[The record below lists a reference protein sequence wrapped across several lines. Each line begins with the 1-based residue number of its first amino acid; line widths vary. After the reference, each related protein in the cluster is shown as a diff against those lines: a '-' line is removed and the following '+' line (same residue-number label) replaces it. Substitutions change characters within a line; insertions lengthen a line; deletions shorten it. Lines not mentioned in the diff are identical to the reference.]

1 MMKAFVNA
9 KIHPVGAP
17 SIEKGTLLI
26 DGATIVAVGANVDI
40 PAGAEVID
48 CSGRVILP
56 GFVDT
61 HTHVGMWGES
71 EGQASYDGNEGGNP
85 ITPHVRALDAIN
97 PRHISFADARM
108 GGVTTV
114 EVTPG
119 SGNAIG
125 GQMCVIKT
133 AGNIIDEM
141 ILAPYNGM
149 KAALGENVKNSY
161 GNMRDIFPR
170 TRMGIAAAIRGALY
184 ETKKYQEK
192 RAKDPNAKIDLR
204 WEPLIQVLDGKV
216 PLRVH
221 AHRADDIVTAVRL
234 GEEFGIKIQIEHGT
248 DAAAVADFLAEKQVP
263 VNLGPS
269 FWNRAKVETQAI
281 AFETAGILEKAG
293 VSVSLIS
300 DHPFF
305 PIQYVSV
312 AIAMAHAAG
321 MSAAGALR
329 AYTLGAAE
337 HIGVADRVGS
347 LEVGKDA
354 DFTIWDGCP
363 FRIRSHILETYINGQ
378 VVYSRD

>member
-9 KIHPVGAP
+9 EIHPVGAP
-17 SIEKGTLLI
+17 SIEQGTLLV
-26 DGATIVAVGANVDI
+26 DGQKIVAVGIEVAI
-40 PAGAEVID
+40 PAEAKVID
-48 CSGRVILP
+48 CSGCVILP

-61 HTHVGMWGES
+61 HTHVGLWGES
-71 EGQASYDGNEGGNP
+71 EGAASYDGNEGGDP
-85 ITPHVRALDAIN
+85 ITPQVRALDAIN

-133 AGNIIDEM
+133 AGNIVDEM
-141 ILAPYNGM
+141 VLCEYNGM
-149 KAALGENVKNSY
+149 KGALGENVKNSY
-161 GNMRDIFPR
+161 GNVRNMFPR
-170 TRMGIAAAIRGALY
+170 TRMGIAAAVRGALY
-184 ETKKYQEK
+184 EARAYQEK
-192 RAKDPNAKIDLR
+192 RAKNPDSELDLR
-204 WEPLIQVLDGKV
+204 WQPLVAVLEGKV
-216 PLRVH
+216 PLRLH

-234 GEEFGIKIQIEHGT
+234 GEEFGIKVQIEHGT
-248 DAAAVADFLAEKQVP
+248 DAAAVADFLAEKQIP

-269 FWNRAKVETQAI
+269 FWNRAKIETQAI
-281 AFETAGILEKAG
+281 SFETAGILEKAG

-347 LEVGKDA
+347 LEAGKDA
-354 DFTIWDGCP
+354 DFTIWNGCP
-363 FRIRSHILETYINGQ
+363 FRIRSHILETYINGE
-378 VVYSRD
+378 VVYTRD